1 MKWRTARPTSGG
13 KVSLRPYL
21 SSTIAD
27 LEQLFENGS
36 ADPRQLQALAK
47 ELDHRTT
54 NRARILAGKVR
65 SALDSLEAPP
75 RETVAATPAPSEPV
89 VPSIQ
94 LEQEHPTKSTPQS
107 AKSITNDAVDILQ
120 AWTALEVLSP
130 QAYVRPEALAG
141 DDRRNIAQLDR
152 GLPWERGDKAKPGTR
167 VYYQIVLGAIDMPKA
182 VERLTRVFSDSR
194 AERPSARGKAPLAIL
209 IVDQRGRP
217 IEDDPVAIASFG
229 WGLPQA
235 LAGRV
240 SSLANW
246 ADAEPALIE
255 RVEKIVRRQDK
266 SSDPIPVTSEMLT
279 RAYRDLVAALD
290 VPTDLVS
297 PPAFAVRSYVGF
309 KSAETPSPLLINS
322 FFLRDL
328 DTARTLVR
336 TGRAPRALQQY
347 LGLIAPTGQR
357 DLLDSR
363 AALSGAVAPHL
374 HPPVRWPGRG
384 RHPLVL
390 LQQAAVNLARQE
402 TRDGGIVG
410 VNGPPGTGKT
420 TLLRDLVAA
429 VVTDRARE
437 MVAFDDPED
446 AFTSSNQRLKAGNNW
461 LHLYSLASSLRGHEL
476 LVASSNN
483 KAVENISAELPASS
497 AIADDEPGLRY
508 WKTTSDA
515 LLQRDSWGL
524 IAAVLGNAANRYRF
538 RQTFWWDK
546 DVGLST
552 YLDAARGSKPVVEE
566 EGDGVN
572 APVMER
578 PPRVVTAENA
588 PTSRSEALQRWE
600 EARRRFSTALQES
613 EANLAELET
622 VRRRWATLPR
632 LLEAVEK
639 LHQASTLRPGFW
651 SRLFRLSKWRAWRS
665 ALEEA
670 RAELEAPLTATTEGK
685 TLPTPLLN
693 KLSQWCRLGDPPSR
707 EGQQI
712 LDALSTIV
720 AAVVV
725 RREEIGSSFVDRAF
739 FDQAHEDRH
748 TSTPWLNPV
757 TQRSRDQVFVAALDL
772 HKAFIDAAARPVRHN
787 VGALMNVFA
796 GTALTTPDKRA
807 LLPHLWSTLFLI
819 TPVISTTFASM
830 DRMFEGLPPDSLGW
844 LLVDEAGQATPQSA
858 VGGLIR
864 SRRAVVVGDPI
875 QIPPV
880 VTLPDTLTDAI
891 QRHFGVDPDRF
902 NAPAAS
908 TQTLADAATPYMAE
922 FTAGAGT
929 RTVGVPLLVHRRCAD
944 PMFSIANAVA
954 YGRLMVQAKRP
965 GQSPIGDVLGP
976 SRWIDVEGGAT
987 DKWSPEEG
995 EATMALLMEL
1005 RSRGVDP
1012 ALYVVSPFVA
1022 VKDGL
1027 RRAILESRVLEGW
1040 VADPKEWVKERVGT
1054 VHTVQGREAEAV
1066 IFVLGAPLAQ
1076 QRGARGWAGGQP
1088 NLLNVAITRAQER
1101 LYVIGNRTAWKDAG
1115 VFGELARRLQH

>member
-1 MKWRTARPTSGG
+1 M
-13 KVSLRPYL
+13 RPYFK
-21 SSTIAD
+21 SSIAD
-27 LEQLFENGS
+27 LERLFDQVS
-36 ADPRQLQALAK
+36 SDRQGLQALAS
-47 ELDHRTT
+47 ELDHRSTE
-54 NRARILAGKVR
+54 RAGILSRRVQT
-65 SALDSLEAPP
+65 ALDGLTPP
-75 RETVAATPAPSEPV
+75 LHKAVVAVPVSSEPFAPSVEPE
-89 VPSIQ
+89 PSAR
-94 LEQEHPTKSTPQS
+94 PSPKP
-107 AKSITNDAVDILQ
+107 AKPITNDAVDILQ

-130 QAYVRPEALAG
+130 KGYVRPEDWTNG
-141 DDRRNIAQLDR
+141 DRGSIAQFER

-167 VYYQIVLGAIDMPKA
+167 VYYQIMLGAVDLPKA
-182 VERLTRVFSDSR
+182 IERLTRVFSDTR
-194 AERPSARGKAPLAIL
+194 AERPQARGKAPLAVL

-217 IEDDPVAIASFG
+217 IEDDPVMVASFG

-235 LAGRV
+235 LAGRIG
-240 SSLANW
+240 SLADW
-246 ADAEPALIE
+246 ASVEPGLIE
-255 RVEKIVRRQDK
+255 RVETIVRKQDK
-266 SSDPIPVTSEMLT
+266 AGDPVPVTSEMLT
-279 RAYRDLVAALD
+279 RAYRDLVGALGL
-290 VPTDLVS
+290 PADLVS

-328 DTARTLVR
+328 ETARTLVR
-336 TGRAPRALQQY
+336 QGQTPKALRQY
-347 LGLIAPTGQR
+347 LGMVAPTEQR
-357 DLLDSR
+357 NLLDSR

-402 TRDGGIVG
+402 TRDGGVVG

-429 VVTDRARE
+429 VVTDRAQE
-437 MVAFDDPED
+437 MVAFDDPEE
-446 AFTSSNQRLKAGNNW
+446 AFTAANQRLKAGSGW
-461 LHLYSLASSLRGHEL
+461 FDLYSLAPGLRGHEL
-476 LVASSNN
+476 LVASFNN

-497 AIADDEPGLRY
+497 AVADDEPSLRY

-524 IAAVLGNAANRYRF
+524 IAAVLGNAGNRHHF

-552 YLDAARGSKPVVEE
+552 YLDAARGSRPVVEE
-566 EGDGVN
+566 KGDGPN
-572 APVMER
+572 APITER

-588 PTSRSEALQRWE
+588 PSSRSEALRRWE
-600 EARRRFSTALQES
+600 GARQRFAAALRDS
-613 EANLAELET
+613 EEDLAELET

-632 LLEAVEK
+632 LLQAFDK
-639 LHQASTLRPGFW
+639 MRQASTLRPGFW
-651 SRLFRLSKWRAWRS
+651 SRLFQLSKWRAWRS
-665 ALEEA
+665 ALAEA
-670 RAELEAPLTATTEGK
+670 RTNLEAPLAATAEGK
-685 TLPTPLLN
+685 TLPAPLLDR
-693 KLSQWCRLGDPPSR
+693 LDRWSRLGDPPSP

-712 LDALSTIV
+712 FDALSSVV
-720 AAVVV
+720 AAVAV
-725 RREEIGSSFVDRAF
+725 RRQEIGARFVDRTF
-739 FDQAHEDRH
+739 FDQAHEDLH
-748 TSTPWLNPV
+748 KATPWLNEV
-757 TQRSRDQVFVAALDL
+757 SQRRRDQVFVAAMEL
-772 HKAFIDAAARPVRHN
+772 HKAFIDAAARPIRHN
-787 VGALMNVFA
+787 IGALMNVFA
-796 GTALTTPDKRA
+796 GASLTTPEKRA
-807 LLPHLWSTLFLI
+807 LLPHLWSSLFLI

-830 DRMFEGLPPDSLGW
+830 DRMFEGMPPESLGW

-858 VGGLIR
+858 VGGLMR

-891 QRHFGVDPDRF
+891 QRHFGVAPDRF

-908 TQTLADAATPYMAE
+908 AQTLADAATPYIAE
-922 FTAGAGT
+922 FSTRSGT

-954 YGRLMVQAKRP
+954 YGGLMVQAKRP
-965 GQSPIGDVLGP
+965 GSSPIGDVLGP

-995 EATMALLMEL
+995 EATIALLSEL
-1005 RSRGVDP
+1005 RRREVEP
-1012 ALYVVSPFVA
+1012 NLYVVTPFVV

-1027 RRAILESRVLEGW
+1027 YRAILESRVLEGW
-1040 VADPKEWVKERVGT
+1040 VPDPKEWIKERVGT

-1101 LYVIGNRTAWKDAG
+1101 LYVVGSRAAWENAG
-1115 VFGELARRLQH
+1115 VFAALARRLAG